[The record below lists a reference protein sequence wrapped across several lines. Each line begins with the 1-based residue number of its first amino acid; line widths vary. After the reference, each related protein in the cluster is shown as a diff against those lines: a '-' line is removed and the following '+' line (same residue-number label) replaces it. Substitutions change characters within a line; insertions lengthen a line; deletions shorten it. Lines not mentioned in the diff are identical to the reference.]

1 MPGATTP
8 GPPGVVTADE
18 SYVLLRFDS
27 AFVQGTIEMSCTL
40 QTSSGA
46 YDFVKSRDREFAQGA
61 QPGA

>member
-1 MPGATTP
+1 
-8 GPPGVVTADE
+8 
-18 SYVLLRFDS
+18 
-27 AFVQGTIEMSCTL
+27 MSCTL